1 MRVDLTA
8 NEFVALAHRMNEL
21 QAASLNGD
29 YTVEVRILAQAER
42 HGMQQALELL
52 GFVVTVDARGR
63 VMDIAQR

>member
-1 MRVDLTA
+1 MSVDLTA

-29 YTVEVRILAQAER
+29 YTVEVRILAQEER

-52 GFVVTVDARGR
+52 ALR
-63 VMDIAQR
+63 